1 MILKGVHFFGH
12 SITQAIDAQSHK
24 SQLKIAK
31 EQQQQQ
37 QHQQPKENT
46 SYAKECETRIWERE
60 RKNSK
65 KTGNSSLWSCHYI
78 DYNTHSQFFLTYC
91 GPKRECKKSIQEAI
105 SGPPFSITRPIHARK
120 LFSKNENTARAF
132 RQDRELF
139 ELQDF
144 AISFRD
150 QKLIGVEVWLGQL
163 TMVNLWWTSNS

>member
-1 MILKGVHFFGH
+1 MMLKRVKKFDIPSLRPLMPSHTKA
-12 SITQAIDAQSHK
+12 SSKSLSSSSNSSSQKKTPLMHK
-24 SQLKIAK
+24 SVRP
-31 EQQQQQ
+31 EF
-37 QHQQPKENT
+37 
-46 SYAKECETRIWERE
+46 ERE

-150 QKLIGVEVWLGQL
+150 
-163 TMVNLWWTSNS
+163 

>member
-1 MILKGVHFFGH
+1 MPSHTKASSKSLSSSNSSSSSQKKTPFM
-12 SITQAIDAQSHK
+12 HK
-24 SQLKIAK
+24 SVR
-31 EQQQQQ
+31 
-37 QHQQPKENT
+37 PDFG
-46 SYAKECETRIWERE
+46 RD

-150 QKLIGVEVWLGQL
+150 
-163 TMVNLWWTSNS
+163 